1 MTEAKKP
8 VKGALVVSASLV
20 TVKDSNGAVR
30 YLSRGDVVPDG
41 TSQVSVDHLVS
52 LGYVSEE
59 K

>member
-1 MTEAKKP
+1 MTAAKSP
-8 VKGALVVSASLV
+8 AKGALLVTASLV
-20 TVKDSNGAVR
+20 TIKDSNGAVR

-41 TSQVSVDHLVS
+41 TPQESVDHLRS

>member
-1 MTEAKKP
+1 MTEPKKP
-8 VKGALVVSASLV
+8 VKGDLKVTASLV

-41 TSQVSVDHLVS
+41 TPQESVDHLRS